1 MYPVH
6 LNPNVRK
13 PVEEFLSD
21 MSNIFLIDPLEYL
34 PFIFLMQK
42 SYLILTDS
50 GGIQEEA
57 GALNVPVLVMREITE
72 RPEGIEAG
80 TIRLVGTEKTKIVSS
95 FIELINDKAI
105 YQKMSE
111 AENPFGDGLASKKI
125 ASYLSMEL

>member
-1 MYPVH
+1 M
-6 LNPNVRK
+6 K
-13 PVEEFLSD
+13 
-21 MSNIFLIDPLEYL
+21 
-34 PFIFLMQK
+34 
-42 SYLILTDS
+42 
-50 GGIQEEA
+50 
-57 GALNVPVLVMREITE
+57 
-72 RPEGIEAG
+72 IEAG